1 VQPQLLKTQLC
12 NPQLATRNLATCIVS
27 AHHFHAR
34 GQLSL
39 YSDKKAKADKKT
51 AKKYSETLDNAFLRW
66 YLCSVTNQP
75 TFTTTSC
82 IGSL

>member
-1 VQPQLLKTQLC
+1 LRPDGVQPQLLKTQLC

-39 YSDKKAKADKKT
+39 YSDKKAKADKNLQKNIP
-51 AKKYSETLDNAFLRW
+51 KLL
-66 YLCSVTNQP
+66 
-75 TFTTTSC
+75 TTRF
-82 IGSL
+82 